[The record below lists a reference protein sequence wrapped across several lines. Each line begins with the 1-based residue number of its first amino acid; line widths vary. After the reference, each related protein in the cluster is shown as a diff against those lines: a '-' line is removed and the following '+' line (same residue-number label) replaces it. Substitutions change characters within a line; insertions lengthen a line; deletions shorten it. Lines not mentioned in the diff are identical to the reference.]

1 MAETSLS
8 FGFSIYAKALAKR
21 LDDGTRNASFVLS
34 ISGPWGSGKTTLMN
48 EVVGCFPVENFVLR
62 YNAWSSS
69 QRHEVWRTF
78 FVAVVASLGEELDSR
93 FPKNEQSSSRGKEGD
108 NLEALLE
115 ESEQALYRAFVKELP
130 GELQL
135 DTGNL
140 LKTGAKLALKFV
152 PWGDAISSLSGLL
165 SSNATPAKKSKSD
178 DDGSTEFTSNDLE
191 NVLGVFKRDM
201 AKEHVAQIESLEQF
215 GGTVRTLVSKFT
227 SSERRLLIAID
238 DIDRCLPEQS
248 LEILEAIK
256 LFLDLPHV
264 GYVIASDNAVIQH
277 GLDIRYKQEGQSISR
292 NVRADNYIEKMVD
305 LSFSLP
311 TPSAESFL
319 SFVDDQL
326 SAASYLKP
334 KLAMVE
340 ASLGRTP
347 RSWKRFSNRL
357 ALKDDIL
364 RATGLIKADVEM
376 ASVQAAVLVKLEL
389 LSYRWPHFMREVRNF
404 GQLSELEAAISVVD
418 ISDAEFTTACKK
430 HDSVLAALKDKTG
443 KKLDECEHLDE
454 FLTDRLLLECMAVPD
469 ILSSE
474 DRGDRFGGA
483 VFSLDI

>member
-1 MAETSLS
+1 MADELF
-8 FGFSIYAKALAKR
+8 FGFLNYADALAKR
-21 LDDGTRNASFVLS
+21 IDVGTRSASFVLS

-48 EVVGCFPVENFVLR
+48 EVVQRFPVENFVIH
-62 YNAWSSS
+62 YNPWSSS

-78 FVAVVASLGEELDSR
+78 FVAVVASLSKELDRR
-93 FPKNEQSSSRGKEGD
+93 FPKDAKNSSRGEEGD
-108 NLEALLE
+108 NLESLLH

-165 SSNATPAKKSKSD
+165 SSSASPAKKNKSD
-178 DDGSTEFTSNDLE
+178 DNEPTEFTSDDLE
-191 NVLGVFKRDM
+191 SVLGVFKRDM

-215 GGTVRTLVSKFT
+215 GGTVRSLVSKFT
-227 SSERRLLIAID
+227 SFERRLLVAID

-264 GYVIASDNAVIQH
+264 GYVIASDNAVVQH
-277 GLDIRYKQEGQSISR
+277 GLDIRYKQDGQYHNR

-311 TPSAESFL
+311 TPSADSFL
-319 SFVDDQL
+319 SFVNGQL
-326 SAASYLKP
+326 TTASYLKP
-334 KLAMVE
+334 ELAMVE
-340 ASLGRTP
+340 AALGRTP

-364 RATGLIKADVEM
+364 RATGLIEADAEM
-376 ASVQAAVLVKLEL
+376 TPVQAAVLVKLEL
-389 LSYRWPHFMREVRNF
+389 LSYRWPHFMREVRGF

-418 ISDAEFTTACKK
+418 MSNAEFTAAYKK
-430 HDSVLAALKDKTG
+430 QDSVVAALRDKTG
-443 KKLDECEHLDE
+443 KTLDECVHLDE
-454 FLTDRLLLECMAVPD
+454 FLTDRLLLECLAVPD
-469 ILSSE
+469 ILSSGE
-474 DRGDRFGGA
+474 CDNNFGGA
-483 VFSLDI
+483 IFSLDI